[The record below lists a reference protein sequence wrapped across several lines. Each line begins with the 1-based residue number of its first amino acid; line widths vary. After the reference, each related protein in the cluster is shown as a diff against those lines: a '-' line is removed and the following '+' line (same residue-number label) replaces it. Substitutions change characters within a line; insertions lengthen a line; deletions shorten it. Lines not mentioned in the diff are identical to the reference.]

1 MISFAEKEFEPEFEI
16 ALSED
21 LFDRPCFNCS
31 ASERIDLDDSPAS
44 ADLLAQSVHSMAL
57 ANAEFV
63 HLPARELLLEQPQI
77 ILFDFRKPQTLGLQY
92 SHRGHEA
99 WEKLAVEFGS
109 AVVLFCI
116 LRHCIDHR
124 PDQR

>member
-1 MISFAEKEFEPEFEI
+1 MMWLSFAEKEFEPEFEI

-63 HLPARELLLEQPQI
+63 HLPARELLLEQPRSSFLTSENLKHSAYNI
-77 ILFDFRKPQTLGLQY
+77 VIEDMRLGRSLQ
-92 SHRGHEA
+92 
-99 WEKLAVEFGS
+99 
-109 AVVLFCI
+109 
-116 LRHCIDHR
+116 
-124 PDQR
+124 